1 MLLTRTVRRDDI
13 DLHVRFRPGT
23 PTVAVLHGL
32 AGTGEEWNGVI
43 DALPDEVGVIA
54 PDLRAHGD
62 SRGPTTPSITADAF
76 TVDTETVLATLAP
89 GPVVLV
95 GQSMGGVIALRVA
108 ARRPD
113 LVRHLVLVDAGIAAL
128 DDDLSDLDHW
138 LRTTDTGHD
147 PDSMVETIRA
157 VAAEPRDADWQAF
170 TGPRT
175 VVLAQRS
182 FIDADDVA
190 RMATIAPRTTWHS
203 VLESGHDVHLD
214 RPDALA
220 AVLID
225 LC

>member
-1 MLLTRTVRRDDI
+1 MLLTRTVRRDDL

-23 PTVAVLHGL
+23 PTVALLHGL

-43 DALPDEVGVIA
+43 DALPDEFGVIA

-76 TVDTETVLATLAP
+76 TADTEALLATIAP
-89 GPVVLV
+89 EPVVLV
-95 GQSMGGVIALRVA
+95 GQSMGGVIATRAA

-128 DDDLSDLDHW
+128 DEDLGGLDHW
-138 LRTTDTGHD
+138 LRTSDTGHD
-147 PDSMVETIRA
+147 PDSMVATIRA
-157 VAAEPRDADWQAF
+157 VATEPRNADWQAF

-190 RMATIAPRTTWHS
+190 RMATLAPRTTWHS
-203 VLESGHDVHLD
+203 VPESGHDVHLD

-220 AVLID
+220 ALLTDVR
-225 LC
+225 